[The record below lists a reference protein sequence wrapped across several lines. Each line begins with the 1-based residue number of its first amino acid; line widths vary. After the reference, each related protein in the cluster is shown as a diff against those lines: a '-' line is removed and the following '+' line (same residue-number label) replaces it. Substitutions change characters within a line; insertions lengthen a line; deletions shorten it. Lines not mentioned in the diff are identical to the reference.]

1 VRRSVVFVAL
11 ATLAA
16 LAHAGAC
23 KRERTA
29 PPATTVTT
37 PDPRLQAA
45 FTDIFV
51 GATAAATKARELRE
65 SDLLSAT
72 QLAD

>member
-1 VRRSVVFVAL
+1 VTAVRCSVVFVAL
-11 ATLAA
+11 AA
-16 LAHAGAC
+16 LASC
-23 KRERTA
+23 KREHKA
-29 PPATTVTT
+29 PPATTATR

-72 QLAD
+72 RLGD